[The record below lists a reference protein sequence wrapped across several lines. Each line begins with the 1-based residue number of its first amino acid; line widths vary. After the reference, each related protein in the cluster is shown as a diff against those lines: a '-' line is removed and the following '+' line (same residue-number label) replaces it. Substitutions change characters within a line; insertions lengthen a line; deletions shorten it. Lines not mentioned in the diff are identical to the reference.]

1 MPILAKQRLT
11 DYRRDTFRLDP
22 ARRLRSKEEA
32 VQFANERGFIFFW
45 PIKGVMLPNLWTA
58 VAGDRPVA
66 DEHDDPGHITWGWK
80 DNLLDKRVWYYA
92 RILRRRNSILSLD
105 MLPFFY
111 ALSPNYGDP
120 DEDYLLQY
128 EQGLMTQE
136 SKLVYEALLK
146 EGPLDSISLRRAA
159 RLASPENASRFNRA
173 LDSLQFEFKVLPT
186 GVAEAGAWRYAF
198 IYDLTHRYYPNL
210 VEQAGPIS
218 EPAARQ
224 QLLTVYYRSLGA
236 ASRQEAG
243 KLFGWRPEDLERTF
257 KVLFDHNILVDQVVL
272 ENSTVPIAALAEL
285 I

>member
-1 MPILAKQRLT
+1 MPNLTQQRLT

-32 VQFANERGFIFFW
+32 VQFVNERGFIFFW
-45 PIKGVMLPNLWTA
+45 PIKGVLLPNLWTA

-128 EQGLMTQE
+128 EQGLLTQE

-159 RLASPENASRFNRA
+159 RLASPENTSRFNRA

-224 QLLTVYYRSLGA
+224 ELLDVYYRSLGA

-257 KVLFDHNILVDQVVL
+257 KTLIDRNILVDQVLL
-272 ENSTVPIAALAEL
+272 ENSTGPVAALAEL
-285 I
+285 V

>member
-1 MPILAKQRLT
+1 MPNLTQQRLT

-32 VQFANERGFIFFW
+32 VQFVNERGFIFFW
-45 PIKGVMLPNLWTA
+45 PIKGVLLPNLWTA

-128 EQGLMTQE
+128 EQGLLTQE

-159 RLASPENASRFNRA
+159 RLASPENTSRFNRA
-173 LDSLQFEFKVLPT
+173 LGSLQFEFKVLPT

-224 QLLTVYYRSLGA
+224 ELLDVYYRSLGA

-257 KVLFDHNILVDQVVL
+257 KTLIDRNILVDQVLL
-272 ENSTVPIAALAEL
+272 ENSTGPVAALAEL
-285 I
+285 V

>member
-1 MPILAKQRLT
+1 MPNLTQQRLT

-22 ARRLRSKEEA
+22 TRRLHSKEEA

-45 PIKGVMLPNLWTA
+45 PIKGVLLPSLWAA

-105 MLPFFY
+105 LLPFFY

-128 EQGLMTQE
+128 EQGLLTQE

-159 RLASPENASRFNRA
+159 RLASPENTSRFNRA

-186 GVAEAGAWRYAF
+186 GIAEAGAWRYAF
-198 IYDLTHRYYPNL
+198 IYDLTHRYYPKL
-210 VEQAGPIS
+210 VELAGPIS

-236 ASRQEAG
+236 AARQEAG

-257 KVLFDHNILVDQVVL
+257 KALIDRNILVDQVVL
-272 ENSTVPIAALAEL
+272 ENSTGPVAALAEL
-285 I
+285 V

>member
-1 MPILAKQRLT
+1 MPNLTQQHLT
-11 DYRRDTFRLDP
+11 DYRRNTFRLDP

-32 VQFANERGFIFFW
+32 VQFVNERGFIFFW
-45 PIKGVMLPNLWTA
+45 PIKGVLLPNLWTA

-80 DNLLDKRVWYYA
+80 DNLLDKRVWYYG

-128 EQGLMTQE
+128 EQGLLTQE

-159 RLASPENASRFNRA
+159 RLASPENTSRFNRA

-224 QLLTVYYRSLGA
+224 ELLDVYYRSLGA

-257 KVLFDHNILVDQVVL
+257 KTLIDRNILVDQVLL
-272 ENSTVPIAALAEL
+272 ENSTGPVAALAEL
-285 I
+285 V

>member
-1 MPILAKQRLT
+1 MPNLTQQRLT

-22 ARRLRSKEEA
+22 ARRLHSKEEA

-45 PIKGVMLPNLWTA
+45 PIKGVTLPSLWTA

-92 RILRRRNSILSLD
+92 RILRRRNSIISLD

-111 ALSPNYGDP
+111 ALSPNFGDP

-128 EQGLMTQE
+128 EQGLLTQE

-236 ASRQEAG
+236 AARQEAS
-243 KLFGWRPEDLERTF
+243 KLFGWRPEDMERTY
-257 KVLFDHNILVDQVVL
+257 KALIDRNVLVDQVEL
-272 ENSTVPIAALAEL
+272 ENSTSSVAALVEL
-285 I
+285 V

>member
-1 MPILAKQRLT
+1 MPTLSEQRLT
-11 DYRRDTFRLDP
+11 DYRRETFRRDP
-22 ARRLRSKEEA
+22 ARRLKSKQDA
-32 VQFANERGFIFFW
+32 VAFVNQRGFVFFW
-45 PIKGVMLPNLWTA
+45 PIKGVTLPSLWTA

-66 DEHDDPGHITWGWK
+66 DEHDDPGHVTWGWK
-80 DNLLDKRVWYYA
+80 DELLDKRVWYYA
-92 RILRRRNSILSLD
+92 RVIRKRNSIISYQD
-105 MLPFFY
+105 LPHFY
-111 ALSPNYGDP
+111 ALSPNFGDP
-120 DEDYLLQY
+120 DEDYLMQY
-128 EQGLMTQE
+128 EQGLLTQE

-236 ASRQEAG
+236 AARQEAG
-243 KLFGWRPEDLERTF
+243 KLFGWRPEDMERTF
-257 KVLFDHNILVDQVVL
+257 KALIDRNILVDPVVL
-272 ENSTVPIAALAEL
+272 ENSTSPVAALAKM
-285 I
+285 